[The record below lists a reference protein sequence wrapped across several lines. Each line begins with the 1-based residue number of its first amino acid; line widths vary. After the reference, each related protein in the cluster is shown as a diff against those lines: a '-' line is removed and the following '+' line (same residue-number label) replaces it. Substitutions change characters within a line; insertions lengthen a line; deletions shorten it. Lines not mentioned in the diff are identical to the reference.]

1 MHPDMDSDT
10 GGDFDGAKAALFCGD
25 RLVCLLRDDR
35 PDIPFPAMWDFPGG
49 GREMGETPWQT
60 LVREVA
66 EEIGLTIHERHVH
79 WHIVDDSA
87 SAPGRVI
94 HFYVLHL
101 PAGAERG
108 ILFGDE
114 GQAYVL
120 MTPERF
126 LGLPDAVPSLQRR
139 LRRWMDETDAGR

>member
-1 MHPDMDSDT
+1 MDSDT

-66 EEIGLTIHERHVH
+66 EEIGLTIHERHVR

-87 SAPGRVI
+87 SAPGRVSI
-94 HFYVLHL
+94 STSCTCPPVRS
-101 PAGAERG
+101 AGSCSATKDRP
-108 ILFGDE
+108 
-114 GQAYVL
+114 
-120 MTPERF
+120 M
-126 LGLPDAVPSLQRR
+126 S
-139 LRRWMDETDAGR
+139 